1 MNISSSSTPIEI
13 ATSGMR
19 AQWQRIQV
27 ISNNIANIRTSRTE
41 SGEPYR
47 RQDVVFSTSADY
59 LDGISSVEVVADM
72 STAFKSVQIE
82 GHPDADENGF
92 VLMPNVDLPMEMMQM
107 VSASRAFQANAAVL
121 KRYQESMEITLEL
134 LK

>member
-1 MNISSSSTPIEI
+1 MNISNVSSPIEI

-19 AQWQRIQV
+19 AQWKRLQV

-41 SGEPYR
+41 SGEPYC
-47 RQDVVFSTSADY
+47 RQDIVLSTSADS
-59 LDGISSVEVVADM
+59 LGGITSMEVFSDR
-72 STAFKSVQIE
+72 STAFKSVQIA

-92 VLMPNVDLPMEMMQM
+92 VLMPNIDLPLEMMQM
-107 VSASRAFQANAAVL
+107 ASASRAFQANAAVL
-121 KRYQESMEITLEL
+121 KRYQESMDITLEL